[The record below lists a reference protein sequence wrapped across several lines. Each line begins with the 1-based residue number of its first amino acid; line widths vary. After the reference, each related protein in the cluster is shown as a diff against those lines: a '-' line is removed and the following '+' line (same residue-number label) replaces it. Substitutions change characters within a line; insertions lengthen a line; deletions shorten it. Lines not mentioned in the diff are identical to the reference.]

1 MEGYIHGSNMI
12 VFVGS
17 KALGHCST
25 CEIQDTAETK
35 SRAIKALPDY
45 NASSQQSDTDLQ
57 PSSGEDTTKD
67 GLWEEKSVSK
77 RTVAIS
83 AEGFICEGESGEG
96 YEDLLAKMDAG
107 EPVKVKYA
115 HKGEESTKYRVGMFL
130 ITSLKRNDPANDDST
145 YSISLENTG
154 KVRTKVIQ

>member
-1 MEGYIHGSNMI
+1 MEGYIHGSNLI

-25 CEIQDTAETK
+25 CEIQDSAETK
-35 SRAIKALPDY
+35 SRSIKALPNY
-45 NASSQQSDTDLQ
+45 ASSGSDTDLQ
-57 PSSGEDTTKD
+57 ASQNEDTTKD

-77 RTVAIS
+77 RSVTIT
-83 AEGFICEGESGEG
+83 AEGFICEDETGES
-96 YEDLLAKMDAG
+96 YEELLAAMDAG

-115 HKGEESTKYRVGMFL
+115 HKDEASTKYRVGLFL

-145 YSISLENTG
+145 YNITLENTG
-154 KVRTKVIQ
+154 KIRTKVIQ

>member
-1 MEGYIHGSNMI
+1 MEGYIHGSNLI

-25 CEIQDTAETK
+25 CEIQDSAETK
-35 SRAIKALPDY
+35 SRAIKALPNY
-45 NASSQQSDTDLQ
+45 AGSESDTDLQ
-57 PSSGEDTTKD
+57 ASQGEDTTKD

-77 RTVAIS
+77 RSVTIT
-83 AEGFICEGESGEG
+83 AEGFICEDETGESYDE
-96 YEDLLAKMDAG
+96 LVAKMDAG

-115 HKGEESTKYRVGMFL
+115 HKDEASTKYRVGRFL
-130 ITSLKRNDPANDDST
+130 ITSLKRSDPANDDST
-145 YSISLENTG
+145 YNITLENTG

>member
-1 MEGYIHGSNMI
+1 MEGYIHGSNLI

-25 CEIQDTAETK
+25 CEIQDSAETK
-35 SRAIKALPDY
+35 SRAIKALPNY
-45 NASSQQSDTDLQ
+45 AGSESDTDLQ
-57 PSSGEDTTKD
+57 PSQGEDTTKD

-77 RTVAIS
+77 RSVTIT
-83 AEGFICEGESGEG
+83 AEGFICEDETGESYDE
-96 YEDLLAKMDAG
+96 LVAKMDAG

-115 HKGEESTKYRVGMFL
+115 HKDEASTKYRVGRFL
-130 ITSLKRNDPANDDST
+130 ITSLKRSDPANDDST
-145 YSISLENTG
+145 YNITLENTG

>member
-1 MEGYIHGSNMI
+1 MEGYIHGSNLI

-25 CEIQDTAETK
+25 CEIQDSAETK

-45 NASSQQSDTDLQ
+45 AGSESDTDLQ
-57 PSSGEDTTKD
+57 PSQGEDTTKD

-77 RTVAIS
+77 RSVTITG
-83 AEGFICEGESGEG
+83 EGFICEDETGESYDE
-96 YEDLLAKMDAG
+96 LVAKMDAG

-115 HKGEESTKYRVGMFL
+115 HKDEASTKYRVGRFL
-130 ITSLKRNDPANDDST
+130 ITSLKRSDPANDDST
-145 YSISLENTG
+145 YNITLENTG
-154 KVRTKVIQ
+154 KIRTKVIQ